1 MCGLGTWVAVH
12 TCMPMLAGTHILIRG
27 GSGKPSL
34 VRVTF
39 SQDVNKV
46 RYLEQELFRWKKQE
60 RC

>member
-1 MCGLGTWVAVH
+1 MYGLGTWVAVH
-12 TCMPMLAGTHILIRG
+12 TCMPMLVGTHILICG
-27 GSGKPSL
+27 GSGKASL

-60 RC
+60 RR